1 LTRTGDTE
9 RRLVAI
15 FAANVESYSR
25 LTSLDEAG
33 TIEGLTERR
42 AIPDKLIAVH
52 MGRMANTAGNRP
64 GPASCDCGQR
74 TDGFTTFGGA
84 PIAAQNIA
92 VGGRR

>member
-25 LTSLDEAG
+25 LTSPDEAG
-33 TIEGLTERR
+33 TIERLTEQ
-42 AIPDKLIAVH
+42 AILDKHFAVH
-52 MGRMANTAGNRP
+52 NRIANTAGNSP
-64 GPASCDCGQR
+64 GPASCACGQR
-74 TDGFTTFGGA
+74 TDGFKTFGAA
-84 PIAAQNIA
+84 PIAENTA